1 MLCSQKSARIVF
13 ILECSV
19 RIIISIVMMMMI
31 TIIIIVIT
39 ITTII
44 IIVII
49 ISLDL
54 YLLALFGFLDQVAND
69 KAFYDFSGSKNPY
82 PGFL

>member
-1 MLCSQKSARIVF
+1 MF

-44 IIVII
+44 TITITII
-49 ISLDL
+49 ISPDL